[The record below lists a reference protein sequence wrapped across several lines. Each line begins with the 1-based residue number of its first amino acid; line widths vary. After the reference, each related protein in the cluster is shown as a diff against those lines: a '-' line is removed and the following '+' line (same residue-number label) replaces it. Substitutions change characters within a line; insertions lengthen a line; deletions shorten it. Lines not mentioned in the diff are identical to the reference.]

1 MNGHRIPVIV
11 VVTLAV
17 LVIGGAAAIA
27 FLAFTQ
33 TPIPDQLDR
42 LVSTALGAL
51 GAILA
56 TTRASDDP
64 PTPVVGADGGP
75 VETVDV
81 ADPPASKSRK

>member
-1 MNGHRIPVIV
+1 MNGHHIPIVV

-17 LVIGGAAAIA
+17 LVVGGAAAIA

-56 TTRASDDP
+56 TTRGGTDA
-64 PTPVVGADGGP
+64 TPVIVENQPDNPVP
-75 VETVDV
+75 VEPGD
-81 ADPPASKSRK
+81 